1 MLIIL
6 GASGRDDRT
15 PSHRSRG
22 HAARGYFVDVAFP
35 HIYCAGV
42 LTTNGNVMTER
53 TNTKNM
59 TLDRKVDGGLYREAD
74 LKAISLHRPGNCQSL
89 LCFLAVYIWI
99 KGLGVLH
106 VSFRFREILERR

>member
-1 MLIIL
+1 ML
-6 GASGRDDRT
+6 GALGIDDRA

-22 HAARGYFVDVAFP
+22 HAARGYFDDVAFP

-59 TLDRKVDGGLYREAD
+59 TLDRKVDGLVFTE
-74 LKAISLHRPGNCQSL
+74 N
-89 LCFLAVYIWI
+89 VN
-99 KGLGVLH
+99 
-106 VSFRFREILERR
+106 